1 MAYGYEFPYWD
12 RKAEK
17 DRWAISKIKELLSY
31 MELNKEWVATHEEQY
46 KELKSL
52 YDDIIAGNF
61 PDAIENAFHD
71 WMIANANELVGS
83 MIKNVFFELTDTGYF
98 VAYIPDSWSDITFNT
113 SGLDDMEVNADYGHL
128 ILSY

>member
-1 MAYGYEFPYWD
+1 MAYDYEFPYWD

-31 MELNKEWVATHEEQY
+31 MELNKEWVANHEVQY
-46 KELKSL
+46 QELKNL

-61 PDAIENAFHD
+61 PESIDRAFHD
-71 WMIANANELVGS
+71 WMLENANELVGS

-98 VAYIPDSWSDITFNT
+98 VAYVPDSWSDITFNT

>member
-1 MAYGYEFPYWD
+1 MAYDYEFPYWD

-31 MELNKEWVATHEEQY
+31 MELNKEWVANHEVQY
-46 KELKSL
+46 QELKSL
-52 YDDIIAGNF
+52 YDDIIAGRF
-61 PDAIENAFHD
+61 PEAIDKSFHD
-71 WMIANANELVGS
+71 WMLANANELVGQ

-98 VAYIPDSWSDITFNT
+98 VAYVPDSWSDITFNT
-113 SGLDDMEVNADYGHL
+113 SGLDDMITDVEYGHL